1 MPVLSSDDQAFFDE
15 QGYVIVR
22 NAVPTEDLDA
32 LLRMIDR
39 LMGLSP
45 ERWYKPP
52 HHPGAFIEAYHQQEL
67 WNTRQRPRVVS
78 AFTELF
84 STPRVLVGIDRAS
97 MKLPMHPDHPG
108 YGGELGMHWD
118 SHMTAEGC
126 SPRQGLQGVLA
137 ITDTDEDMG
146 GFACVPGSHKRVKE
160 IVQRQSARF
169 SGLYPTP
176 EPDIMG
182 KAIPMKAG
190 DLLIW
195 TVCLLHG
202 SLENRS
208 TKPRFAQYIKFGRAW
223 ETVPPDYYT
232 KRAAELADFPPPGG
246 WQPNPAVT
254 QPYQWACRP
263 DRAPVLTELGRKIAG
278 LQPW

>member
-1 MPVLSSDDQAFFDE
+1 MPVLSDKDQTFFDE
-15 QGYVIVR
+15 QGYVIVC
-22 NAVPTEDLDA
+22 NAVPAEDLDA

-39 LMGLSP
+39 LVGLSP
-45 ERWYKPP
+45 ATWYRPP

-78 AFTELF
+78 AFAELF
-84 STPRVLVGIDRAS
+84 GTPRVGVGVDRAS

-108 YGGELGMHWD
+108 YGGELSMHWD
-118 SHMTAEGC
+118 VTMSVGRD
-126 SPRQGLQGVLA
+126 PREGLQGVLA

-146 GFACVPGSHKRVKE
+146 GFACVPGSHRRISE
-160 IVQRQSARF
+160 ILQGQAPGFNGMFPVPA
-169 SGLYPTP
+169 PNIAP
-176 EPDIMG
+176 

-208 TKPRFAQYIKFGRAW
+208 TKPRFAQYIKFGRAP
-223 ETVPPDYYT
+223 ESCPAGYFA
-232 KRAAELADFPPPGG
+232 KRAAELAECPPPGG

-254 QPYQWACRP
+254 QPQQWACKP
-263 DRAPVLTELGRKIAG
+263 DRPPVLTELGRKIAG
-278 LQPW
+278 LEPW